1 MPPVLPNPAGTPH
14 RLHPAGTVNTT
25 PRLLIR
31 DTNIVPLPF
40 PVQVQVNIILI
51 LAPLLVHLHMVPVQ
65 EDTHPTPLR
74 GHYMKY
80 LKEEVRPSHMVIS
93 PITLM
98 LTLKLD
104 HHHHHNIND
113 QAPRNRRWVLI
124 PEGRRRGSDLLLR
137 LLNSSLRVMWGRCW
151 LCW

>member
-14 RLHPAGTVNTT
+14 RPHPAAMVNTT
-25 PRLLIR
+25 LRLLIR
-31 DTNIVPLPF
+31 DTNITPLPL

-51 LAPLLVHLHMVPVQ
+51 LAPLLVHLHLVLAQ
-65 EDTHPTPLR
+65 EATHPTPLR

-80 LKEEVRPSHMVIS
+80 LKEEVRPSHMAIS
-93 PITLM
+93 RITLM

-104 HHHHHNIND
+104 HHNND
-113 QAPRNRRWVLI
+113 QAPRNRQWALI

-137 LLNSSLRVMWGRCW
+137 HLNHSLRVMWGRCW